1 MLAVVALVPVLA
13 TAGTVVPSIAAASL
27 AAGSSEVT
35 GNGPELAAQLP
46 SEESDD
52 AAAPVSATADT
63 TQSCPVVPPDGQA
76 LAPSGPCSVSEPAAV
91 AAQSTADGA
100 STDANPVVSPV
111 SSVSG
116 GTVFDAGN
124 IISDAVF
131 YDASSMTDE
140 QIQAFLAAQ
149 GGSCA
154 GAFCVKNL
162 RVDVPAQLADEFCS
176 ALPGGT
182 GLTAAAVLGMVSR
195 ACGVNP
201 QVMLVTL
208 EKESGLL
215 DRSGPSASSYD
226 AAWGWHCPD
235 TGPGGT
241 ANCDPAYA
249 GFVNQAYGMAKQW
262 SRYRVHP
269 EQYRYR
275 AGETVDILWNVV
287 ESGCGGAPVT
297 IANTATASLYNYT
310 PYQPNP
316 ASLAAYPGVGD
327 ACSAYG
333 NRNFFFLFNR
343 YFGST
348 GGGNTGINVAA
359 AVTGLAAPVSVPV
372 PANAFVASGLAG
384 RSIMAPTPAV
394 ASGLRA
400 GFAALGR
407 PYVWGG
413 GGSGAGPNNGCARGG
428 GQFNSCGTE
437 IGFDC
442 SGLTA
447 YVLGQAGFAIPGDSS
462 GQRRAG
468 IPVAWDRALPGD
480 IVGYP
485 GHVAVYLGI
494 TDGVRYILEASWVG
508 TPVHIVPLTR
518 TDADATV
525 YRYWT
530 AIPGAVDASASNFTS
545 TTSAPTSVPRSYVPN
560 LAPLPVPAGVPGSTS
575 PAPTEAAP
583 TSSEGPGSSSSGSSS
598 SGSPSSGSPS
608 SGSPSPTAP
617 SSTGS
622 APTTATNL
630 ITATATTGS
639 TASGTSGSA
648 TTAGSTAAT
657 GTTTSRTATTAPST
671 TAGGSTAS
679 SRTTTAP
686 TVTSKGQTTAPRRH
700 PAASSQPATTAPA
713 TTVPA
718 TTVPA
723 TTVPATT
730 VPGTTTNPASATNPT
745 TSVVPTATTATSA
758 SPATPVMCPTTTP
771 EVTPTLPPPTV
782 ASPGT
787 AAGAAK
793 AAGTTATTF
802 AALIESLQDDPCS

>member
-1 MLAVVALVPVLA
+1 VLAVIALVPVVA
-13 TAGTVVPSIAAASL
+13 TAGTVVPSIAAATL
-27 AAGSSEVT
+27 AAGGSEVT
-35 GNGPELAAQLP
+35 GNGAELAAHLP
-46 SEESDD
+46 GADSDD
-52 AAAPVSATADT
+52 SPNIGASSANSAADQAGSCPAAPAGA
-63 TQSCPVVPPDGQA
+63 QA
-76 LAPSGPCSVSEPAAV
+76 VASDACAVSEPPADAGAATAADASQGAGAV
-91 AAQSTADGA
+91 AR
-100 STDANPVVSPV
+100 PV

-131 YDASSMTDE
+131 YNSSSMTDE

-149 GGSCA
+149 GASCT

-162 RVDVPAQLADEFCS
+162 RVDVAAQPADEFC
-176 ALPGGT
+176 AAVPGGA
-182 GLTAAAVLGMVSR
+182 GLTAAAVIGMVSR

-235 TGPGGT
+235 SGPGGT

-262 SRYRVHP
+262 SRYKVHP

-275 AGETVDILWNVV
+275 AGETVEILWNVV

-316 ASLAAYPGVGD
+316 AALAAYPGVGD

-343 YFGST
+343 YFAST
-348 GGGNTGINVAA
+348 GGGNTGINVTA
-359 AVTGLAAPVSVPV
+359 AVTGLATPVSVPV
-372 PANAFVASGLAG
+372 PANGFVSGGLAG

-394 ASGLRA
+394 AAGLRA
-400 GFAALGR
+400 GFAALGL

-447 YVLGQAGFAIPGDSS
+447 YVLGQAGFGIPGDSS

-468 IPVAWDRALPGD
+468 IPVSWDRALPGD
-480 IVGYP
+480 VVGYP

-530 AIPGAVDASASNFTS
+530 GIPGVVGASASTLNPNV
-545 TTSAPTSVPRSYVPN
+545 AAAGPRSYVPN
-560 LAPLPVPAGVPGSTS
+560 LAPLPVPAGIPGTSST
-575 PAPTEAAP
+575 PPAAP
-583 TSSEGPGSSSSGSSS
+583 TPSDPAGPGSASSGSG
-598 SGSPSSGSPS
+598 SGSGSPS
-608 SGSPSPTAP
+608 SGSPSPTASSSSGSP
-617 SSTGS
+617 SATSASSQVSTTTGS
-622 APTTATNL
+622 SVAGSSGPATTETATTAT
-630 ITATATTGS
+630 TATATTA
-639 TASGTSGSA
+639 TGTS
-648 TTAGSTAAT
+648 AT
-657 GTTTSRTATTAPST
+657 GTTTSGTATTGPATTT
-671 TAGGSTAS
+671 TAGGSTAT
-679 SRTTTAP
+679 SRATTPTLTSTGQSTA
-686 TVTSKGQTTAPRRH
+686 T
-700 PAASSQPATTAPA
+700 SSQPVTSAPGSTA
-713 TTVPA
+713 
-718 TTVPA
+718 
-723 TTVPATT
+723 
-730 VPGTTTNPASATNPT
+730 PGTTASSATTTSPT
-745 TSVVPTATTATSA
+745 TSALPTATSTTSA
-758 SPATPVMCPTTTP
+758 PPATPVMCPPSTP
-771 EVTPTLPPPTV
+771 EATAPLTPTLPPPTV
-782 ASPGT
+782 GSPGT
-787 AAGAAK
+787 T
-793 AAGTTATTF
+793 AGTAKPAASTATTTF
-802 AALIESLQDDPCS
+802 AALIESLLDDPCG

>member
-1 MLAVVALVPVLA
+1 M
-13 TAGTVVPSIAAASL
+13 AS
-27 AAGSSEVT
+27 
-35 GNGPELAAQLP
+35 
-46 SEESDD
+46 D
-52 AAAPVSATADT
+52 ACA
-63 TQSCPVVPPDGQA
+63 
-76 LAPSGPCSVSEPAAV
+76 VSEPPADAGAAAAADVSQGAGAV
-91 AAQSTADGA
+91 AL
-100 STDANPVVSPV
+100 PV

-131 YDASSMTDE
+131 YNSSSMTDE

-149 GGSCA
+149 GASCT

-162 RVDVPAQLADEFCS
+162 RVDVAAQPADEFC
-176 ALPGGT
+176 AAVPGGA
-182 GLTAAAVLGMVSR
+182 GLTAAAVIGMVSR

-235 TGPGGT
+235 SGPGGT

-262 SRYRVHP
+262 SRYKVHP

-275 AGETVDILWNVV
+275 AGETVEILWNVV

-316 ASLAAYPGVGD
+316 AALAAYPGVGD

-343 YFGST
+343 YFAST

-359 AVTGLAAPVSVPV
+359 AVTGLATPVSVPV
-372 PANAFVASGLAG
+372 PANGFVSGGLAG

-394 ASGLRA
+394 AAGLRA
-400 GFAALGR
+400 GFAALGL

-447 YVLGQAGFAIPGDSS
+447 YVLGQAGFGIPGDSS

-468 IPVAWDRALPGD
+468 IPVSWDRALPGD

-530 AIPGAVDASASNFTS
+530 GIPGVVDASAGTL
-545 TTSAPTSVPRSYVPN
+545 N
-560 LAPLPVPAGVPGSTS
+560 L
-575 PAPTEAAP
+575 ERRRC
-583 TSSEGPGSSSSGSSS
+583 
-598 SGSPSSGSPS
+598 
-608 SGSPSPTAP
+608 
-617 SSTGS
+617 
-622 APTTATNL
+622 
-630 ITATATTGS
+630 
-639 TASGTSGSA
+639 
-648 TTAGSTAAT
+648 
-657 GTTTSRTATTAPST
+657 RTPFV
-671 TAGGSTAS
+671 
-679 SRTTTAP
+679 R
-686 TVTSKGQTTAPRRH
+686 GQ
-700 PAASSQPATTAPA
+700 
-713 TTVPA
+713 
-718 TTVPA
+718 
-723 TTVPATT
+723 
-730 VPGTTTNPASATNPT
+730 
-745 TSVVPTATTATSA
+745 
-758 SPATPVMCPTTTP
+758 
-771 EVTPTLPPPTV
+771 
-782 ASPGT
+782 PGT
-787 AAGAAK
+787 AARPGRGSRDQLDATGSADSLRPVGTGFGIVGIGIGIGFAVIRKPVTDGVVVQWFPILQRRPAARSP
-793 AAGTTATTF
+793 AAQRPVAVAPGPPDQPRPARPRPQPRRPEPARPEPAQRERRR
-802 AALIESLQDDPCS
+802 AARRRPHRPPRRRPAVPPRPAARPRRP